1 MILWT
6 QNTAVVE
13 IFVKIGFIGGIEK
26 ELDFKQLKGPIDISN
41 VGNLPTKC
49 ESTIDFRWLFKFIK
63 TVGGDR

>member
-1 MILWT
+1 M
-6 QNTAVVE
+6 
-13 IFVKIGFIGGIEK
+13 KIGFIGGIEK
-26 ELDFKQLKGPIDISN
+26 ELDFKQVKGPIDISN